1 MVLTILYKS
10 DIFDILF
17 KNDSMSIFVFWSI
30 MALEAF
36 YNLKEKKK
44 KNILNAISIC
54 LRNKN
59 YDELSVNDISIEADI
74 SRGSFYNYFN
84 DKYDAVCT
92 LVDSKIKEHFEQYKT
107 AIINSNN
114 NLIEGTRKV
123 YNDIKDILKDEINV
137 TIMRNLKFFIEFG
150 VKSVHSKRFEN
161 DIDEFVSWLINNTI
175 EGKTTLNSYKKMAN
189 VLDILITIVL
199 NTLFSLIMFDSKY
212 FLKYDDFNFK
222 LELIKKSIY

>member
-1 MVLTILYKS
+1 
-10 DIFDILF
+10 
-17 KNDSMSIFVFWSI
+17 

-44 KNILNAISIC
+44 KNILEAISLC
-54 LRNKN
+54 LRTKN

-92 LVDSKIKEHFEQYKT
+92 LVDSKIKEHFEQYKA
-107 AIINSNN
+107 AIVNSNN

-150 VKSVHSKRFEN
+150 VQSVHSKRFEE
-161 DIDEFVSWLINNTI
+161 DIDSFVTWLISNTT

-189 VLDILITIVL
+189 VLDMLISIGL
-199 NTLFSLIMFDSKY
+199 NTFFSHIMFDSKY
-212 FLKYDDFNFK
+212 FMKYDDFNFK